1 MSISFS
7 PYVYDHARNIW
18 IAPLNTQGEPD
29 ELELSLSNGN
39 GCDILLALG
48 LAPDPYGEPY
58 PIDIFA
64 GLVTAALRRH
74 LGQRSPGL
82 PARVDAEKGRATIVF
97 LGRREG
103 YIEDRLGDLARLVQR
118 GRTAGATHIGWG

>member
-7 PYVYDHARNIW
+7 PYVYDHAHNIW
-18 IAPLNTQGEPD
+18 IAPQKINEQPD

-39 GCDILLALG
+39 GRDILLTLG
-48 LAPDPYGEPY
+48 LAPDPHSEPY
-58 PIDIFA
+58 PIETFA

-82 PARVDAEKGRATIVF
+82 PARVDAEKGRATIAF
-97 LGRREG
+97 LGRRG
-103 YIEDRLGDLARLVQR
+103 CYIDDRLGDLARRVPR
-118 GRTAGATHIGWG
+118 ISA